1 MGGYKKLRKKNNDEN
16 MKFDPA
22 KRKVKSLAKR
32 KQRGRRGSPL
42 VEEGILIGLSL
53 FGFLLILS
61 IVTGVFDWLLVNADE
76 LLKELGSL
84 FT

>member
-1 MGGYKKLRKKNNDEN
+1 MKRLRKD
-16 MKFDPA
+16 
-22 KRKVKSLAKR
+22 
-32 KQRGRRGSPL
+32 RRGSPL

-61 IVTGVFDWLLVNADE
+61 IVTGVLDWLLINADE
-76 LLKELGSL
+76 LLQELGSL

>member
-1 MGGYKKLRKKNNDEN
+1 
-16 MKFDPA
+16 MKSISG
-22 KRKVKSLAKR
+22 KRGVISLLKR
-32 KQRGRRGSPL
+32 LKRDRRASPL

-61 IVTGVFDWLLVNADE
+61 IVTGVLDWLLLNADE

>member
-1 MGGYKKLRKKNNDEN
+1 MKVNSTKKEVISLGNRL
-16 MKFDPA
+16 
-22 KRKVKSLAKR
+22 KRY
-32 KQRGRRGSPL
+32 RRGSPL

-61 IVTGVFDWLLVNADE
+61 IVTGILDWLLINADE

-84 FT
+84 FS

>member
-1 MGGYKKLRKKNNDEN
+1 MKRKKKIGEN
-16 MKFDPA
+16 MKFLSMKKKA
-22 KRKVKSLAKR
+22 FSLMKLLKLR
-32 KQRGRRGSPL
+32 RRGSPL

-61 IVTGVFDWLLVNADE
+61 IVTGVLDWLLVNADE

-84 FT
+84 FS

>member
-1 MGGYKKLRKKNNDEN
+1 MRRKKKIGEN
-16 MKFDPA
+16 MKFRPMKKKA
-22 KRKVKSLAKR
+22 LSLTKLFRVK
-32 KQRGRRGSPL
+32 RRGSPL

-61 IVTGVFDWLLVNADE
+61 IVTGVLDWLLVNADE

-84 FT
+84 FS

>member
-1 MGGYKKLRKKNNDEN
+1 
-16 MKFDPA
+16 MKFFSIK
-22 KRKVKSLAKR
+22 KRVFPLTELLRVK
-32 KQRGRRGSPL
+32 RRGSPL

-61 IVTGVFDWLLVNADE
+61 IVTGVLDWLLVNADE

-84 FT
+84 FS

>member
-1 MGGYKKLRKKNNDEN
+1 MELDIVKKKIASLVRKTVRE
-16 MKFDPA
+16 
-22 KRKVKSLAKR
+22 
-32 KQRGRRGSPL
+32 RRGSPL

-61 IVTGVFDWLLVNADE
+61 IVTGVLDWLVTNADE

-84 FT
+84 FS

>member
-1 MGGYKKLRKKNNDEN
+1 MKTVELDLIKKKVDFLVRKTVRE
-16 MKFDPA
+16 
-22 KRKVKSLAKR
+22 
-32 KQRGRRGSPL
+32 RRGSPL

-61 IVTGVFDWLLVNADE
+61 IVTGVLDWLLVNADE

-84 FT
+84 FS

>member
-1 MGGYKKLRKKNNDEN
+1 MTLIN
-16 MKFDPA
+16 MK
-22 KRKVKSLAKR
+22 KQVSSIMRKYIR
-32 KQRGRRGSPL
+32 RRRGSPL

-61 IVTGVFDWLLVNADE
+61 IVTGVLDWLLVNAEE
-76 LLKELGSL
+76 LLQKLGSL

>member
-1 MGGYKKLRKKNNDEN
+1 MKSISRKRGVSSLV
-16 MKFDPA
+16 
-22 KRKVKSLAKR
+22 KRLKR
-32 KQRGRRGSPL
+32 DRRGSPL

-61 IVTGVFDWLLVNADE
+61 IVTGVLDWLLINADE
-76 LLKELGSL
+76 LLKKLGSL